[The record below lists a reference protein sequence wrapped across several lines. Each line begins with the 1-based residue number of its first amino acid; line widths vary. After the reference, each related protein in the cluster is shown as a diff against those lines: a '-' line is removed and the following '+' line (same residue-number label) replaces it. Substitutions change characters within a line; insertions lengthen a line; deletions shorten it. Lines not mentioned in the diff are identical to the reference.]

1 MPEDIFVYKGFTV
14 DFAHAQF
21 QLPLPPV
28 RLGPHSLPA
37 ALVIPFEAPRGEE
50 LLSEMI
56 RNAQADTPYAPALN
70 RYLYRT
76 LVIG

>member
-1 MPEDIFVYKGFTV
+1 MPEEMFAYKGFTV

-21 QLPLPPV
+21 QLPLSPLLLNGQ
-28 RLGPHSLPA
+28 RLPT
-37 ALVIPFEAPRGEE
+37 ALVVTFESPLGAQ

-56 RNAQADTPYAPALN
+56 RTAQPTMPYAAALN

-76 LVIG
+76 LVIE

>member
-1 MPEDIFVYKGFTV
+1 MPEDIFVYKGFIV

-21 QLPLPPV
+21 QLALPSV
-28 RLGPHSLPA
+28 RLGSHSLPS
-37 ALVIPFEAPRGEE
+37 ALVIPFETPRGEE
-50 LLSEMI
+50 MLSEMI
-56 RNAQADTPYAPALN
+56 RNAQADTPYATALN

>member
-1 MPEDIFVYKGFTV
+1 MSEDIFVYKGFTV

-21 QLPLPPV
+21 QLPLP
-28 RLGPHSLPA
+28 RAQLGRQVLPA
-37 ALVIPFEAPRGEE
+37 ALVITFETPMGEA

-56 RNAQADTPYAPALN
+56 RNAQHDTPYAAALN

-76 LVIG
+76 LVIE

>member
-28 RLGPHSLPA
+28 RVGTHRLGA
-37 ALVIPFEAPRGEE
+37 ALVFPFESSLGEE

-56 RNAQADTPYAPALN
+56 RNVQPDTPYATALN
-70 RYLYRT
+70 RHLYRT